1 MENLV
6 GKTAFIT
13 GAASGMGLAMAR
25 SFSAAGMKVV
35 LADIE
40 QDELAKVEQE
50 FAASNRESLCL
61 RLDVTSRGSMEEAAQ
76 KTIERFGK
84 VHVLVNNA
92 GVAVQGKLD
101 EMEYR
106 DWDWTLGVNLDG
118 VVNGLQTFISRIK
131 AHGEGGHIINTA
143 SMAGQ
148 IALPGIGVYTA
159 SKYAVVGISET
170 LRLDLAN
177 DDIGVSVL
185 CPGLVDTNIFHSG
198 RNRPAELE
206 ATTDTS
212 KFIGRKAPNETETGM
227 QKTINQ
233 DALDPKLVGDMV
245 LHAIRNNEPY
255 IFTHP
260 ELEKMV
266 EDRFK
271 SIKNSFEKWG
281 DYKKSRER

>member
-1 MENLV
+1 MDDLV
-6 GKTAFIT
+6 GKVAFIT
-13 GAASGMGLAMAR
+13 GAASGMGLTMAR

-40 QDELAKVEQE
+40 QDALAKVEQE
-50 FAASNRESLCL
+50 FAASNREALCI
-61 RLDVTSRGSMEEAAQ
+61 RLDVSSRESMEEAAQ

-84 VHVLVNNA
+84 VHILVNNA
-92 GVAVQGKLD
+92 GVAVRGQLD
-101 EMEYR
+101 QMEYQ

-118 VVNGLQTFISRIK
+118 VVNGLQAFISLLK
-131 AHGEGGHIINTA
+131 SHGEGGHIINTA

-170 LRLDLAN
+170 LRLDLAEDN
-177 DDIGVSVL
+177 IGVSVL

-206 ATTDTS
+206 ASTDTS
-212 KFIGRKAPNETETGM
+212 KMIGGNGSNESMQETIKQG
-227 QKTINQ
+227 
-233 DALDPKLVGDMV
+233 ALDPKIVGDMV
-245 LHAIRNNEPY
+245 VQAILDNEPY

-260 ELEKMV
+260 ELENMV
-266 EDRFK
+266 EERFK
-271 SIKNSFEKWG
+271 SISSSFEKWRA
-281 DYKKSRER
+281 YRQEHQA

>member
-1 MENLV
+1 MDDLV
-6 GKTAFIT
+6 GKVAFIT
-13 GAASGMGLAMAR
+13 GAASGMGLTMAR

-40 QDELAKVEQE
+40 QEALAKVEQE
-50 FAASNRESLCL
+50 FAASNREAMCIK
-61 RLDVTSRGSMEEAAQ
+61 LDVTSRDSMEEAAQ

-92 GVAVQGKLD
+92 GVAVRGQLD
-101 EMEYR
+101 QMEYQ

-118 VVNGLQTFISRIK
+118 VVNGLQAFISLIK
-131 AHGEGGHIINTA
+131 SHGEGGHIVNTA

-148 IALPGIGVYTA
+148 MALPGIGVYTA

-170 LRLDLAN
+170 LRLDLA
-177 DDIGVSVL
+177 DDNIGVSVL

-206 ATTDTS
+206 ASTDTS
-212 KFIGRKAPNETETGM
+212 IMIGGTGSNESMQETIKQG
-227 QKTINQ
+227 
-233 DALDPKLVGDMV
+233 ALDPKIVGDMV
-245 LHAIRNNEPY
+245 VKAVLDNEPY

-260 ELEKMV
+260 ELENMV
-266 EDRFK
+266 EERFK
-271 SIKNSFEKWG
+271 SISSSFEKWRA
-281 DYKKSRER
+281 YRQEHQV

>member
-1 MENLV
+1 MDDLV
-6 GKTAFIT
+6 GKVAFIT
-13 GAASGMGLAMAR
+13 GAASGMGLTMAR

-40 QDELAKVEQE
+40 QEALAKVEQE
-50 FAASNRESLCL
+50 FGASNREAMCIK
-61 RLDVTSRGSMEEAAQ
+61 LDVTSRDSMEEAAQ

-92 GVAVQGKLD
+92 GVAVRGQLD
-101 EMEYR
+101 QMEYQ

-118 VVNGLQTFISRIK
+118 VVNGLQAFISLIK
-131 AHGEGGHIINTA
+131 SHGEGGHIVNTA

-148 IALPGIGVYTA
+148 MALPGIGVYTA

-170 LRLDLAN
+170 LRLDLA
-177 DDIGVSVL
+177 DDNIGVSVL

-206 ATTDTS
+206 ASTDTS
-212 KFIGRKAPNETETGM
+212 IMIGGTGSNESMQETIKQG
-227 QKTINQ
+227 
-233 DALDPKLVGDMV
+233 ALDPKIVGDMV
-245 LHAIRNNEPY
+245 VKAVLDNEPY

-260 ELEKMV
+260 ELENMV
-266 EDRFK
+266 EERFK
-271 SIKNSFEKWG
+271 SISSSFEKWRA
-281 DYKKSRER
+281 YRREHQV

>member
-1 MENLV
+1 MDDLV
-6 GKTAFIT
+6 GKVAFIT
-13 GAASGMGLAMAR
+13 GAASGMGLTMAR

-40 QDELAKVEQE
+40 QEALAKVEQE
-50 FAASNRESLCL
+50 FGASNREAMCIK
-61 RLDVTSRGSMEEAAQ
+61 LDVTSRDSMEEAAQ

-92 GVAVQGKLD
+92 GVAVRGQLD
-101 EMEYR
+101 QMEYQ

-118 VVNGLQTFISRIK
+118 VVNGLQAFISLIK
-131 AHGEGGHIINTA
+131 SHGEGGHIVNTA

-148 IALPGIGVYTA
+148 MALPGIGVYTA

-170 LRLDLAN
+170 LRLDLA
-177 DDIGVSVL
+177 DDNIGVSVL

-206 ATTDTS
+206 ASTDTS
-212 KFIGRKAPNETETGM
+212 IMIGGTSSNESMQETIKQG
-227 QKTINQ
+227 
-233 DALDPKLVGDMV
+233 ALDPKIVGDMV
-245 LHAIRNNEPY
+245 VKAVLDNEPY

-260 ELEKMV
+260 ELENMV
-266 EDRFK
+266 EERFK
-271 SIKNSFEKWG
+271 SISSSFEKWRA
-281 DYKKSRER
+281 YRREHQV

>member
-1 MENLV
+1 MDDLV
-6 GKTAFIT
+6 GKVAFIT
-13 GAASGMGLAMAR
+13 GAASGMGLTMAR

-40 QDELAKVEQE
+40 QEALAKVEQE
-50 FAASNRESLCL
+50 FGASNREAMCIK
-61 RLDVTSRGSMEEAAQ
+61 LDVTSRDSMEEAAQ

-92 GVAVQGKLD
+92 GVAVRGQLD
-101 EMEYR
+101 QMEYQ

-118 VVNGLQTFISRIK
+118 VVNGLQAFISLIK
-131 AHGEGGHIINTA
+131 SHGEGGHIVNTA

-148 IALPGIGVYTA
+148 MALPGIGVYTA

-170 LRLDLAN
+170 LRLDLA
-177 DDIGVSVL
+177 DDNIGVSVL

-206 ATTDTS
+206 ASTDTS
-212 KFIGRKAPNETETGM
+212 IMIGGTSSNESMQETIKQG
-227 QKTINQ
+227 
-233 DALDPKLVGDMV
+233 ALDPKIVGDMV
-245 LHAIRNNEPY
+245 VKAVLDNEPY

-260 ELEKMV
+260 ELENMV
-266 EDRFK
+266 EERFK
-271 SIKNSFEKWG
+271 SISSSFEKWRT
-281 DYKKSRER
+281 YRQEHQV

>member
-1 MENLV
+1 MDDLV
-6 GKTAFIT
+6 GKVAFIT
-13 GAASGMGLAMAR
+13 GAASGMGLTMAR

-40 QDELAKVEQE
+40 QEALAKVEQE
-50 FAASNRESLCL
+50 FGASNREAMCIK
-61 RLDVTSRGSMEEAAQ
+61 LDVTSRDSMEEAAQ

-92 GVAVQGKLD
+92 GVAVRGQLD
-101 EMEYR
+101 QMEYQ

-118 VVNGLQTFISRIK
+118 VVNGLQAFISLIK
-131 AHGEGGHIINTA
+131 SHGEGGHIVNTA

-148 IALPGIGVYTA
+148 MALPGIGVYTA

-170 LRLDLAN
+170 LRLDLA
-177 DDIGVSVL
+177 DDNIGVSVL

-206 ATTDTS
+206 ASTDTS
-212 KFIGRKAPNETETGM
+212 IMIGGTGSNESMQETIKQG
-227 QKTINQ
+227 
-233 DALDPKLVGDMV
+233 ALDPKIVGDMV
-245 LHAIRNNEPY
+245 VKAVLDNEPY

-260 ELEKMV
+260 ELENMV
-266 EDRFK
+266 EERFK
-271 SIKNSFEKWG
+271 SISSSFEKWRA
-281 DYKKSRER
+281 YRQEHQV

>member
-1 MENLV
+1 MDDIV
-6 GKTAFIT
+6 GKVAFIT

-40 QDELAKVEQE
+40 QDALTKVEKE
-50 FAASNRESLCL
+50 FSASNREALCI
-61 RLDVTSRGSMEEAAQ
+61 RADVTSRDSMEEAAQ
-76 KTIERFGK
+76 KTVERFSK

-118 VVNGLQTFISRIK
+118 VINGIQAFVSLIK

-170 LRLDLAN
+170 LRLDLARDN
-177 DDIGVSVL
+177 IGVSVL
-185 CPGLVDTNIFHSG
+185 CPGLVDTNIFYSG
-198 RNRPAELE
+198 RNRPSTLE
-206 ATTDTS
+206 ASTDTS
-212 KFIGRKAPNETETGM
+212 KIVSRTASSETEGSTKKIDM
-227 QKTINQ
+227 PDMLN
-233 DALDPKLVGDMV
+233 PKIVGDMV
-245 LHAIRNNEPY
+245 LHAIKTNDPY

-260 ELEKMV
+260 ELEDRV
-266 EDRFK
+266 EERFE
-271 SIKNSFEKWG
+271 SIRDSFERWRS
-281 DYKKSRER
+281 YRETHQL